1 MAINVTGNNL
11 NQTQKT
17 TSGNRPVKAVPNVA
31 QQSGDN
37 RPTSKTTPKTDS
49 ITLTESA
56 ANFKKLEESI
66 AHLPIVDMQKVE
78 EIQKAIADGS
88 YKIDA
93 DKIAEKFIDMELAL
107 NR

>member
-1 MAINVTGNNL
+1 MAINITGNNL

-17 TSGNRPVKAVPNVA
+17 TSGNRPVKVVPDVA
-31 QQSGDN
+31 KQTGETRSPSQ
-37 RPTSKTTPKTDS
+37 TTPKTDS
-49 ITLTESA
+49 VTLTESA
-56 ANFKKLEESI
+56 ANFKKLEDSI